1 MKRQTLCNSSTTR
14 HSFGKTHHSQ
24 DMKRQERSIRLH
36 TDAGTHYVWLGG
48 SCDYAHKERAGGGA
62 YAIEKDGKTIG
73 TFATSACGTT
83 EFRMMLTAMVH
94 AMNAL
99 EAGSTIVFLTNV
111 AYLTN
116 FDKPPADGSPNA
128 DLTRECAAA
137 KARHKT
143 VKVKVLP
150 YHKFSQLQAMHELA
164 HNAMTEARKRN
175 SSANEGEQK

>member
-1 MKRQTLCNSSTTR
+1 MMKRQTLCNSSTTR

-62 YAIEKDGKTIG
+62 YVIEKDGKTIG

-116 FDKPPADGSPNA
+116 FDKPSADGSPNA
-128 DLTRECAAA
+128 DLIRECAAA

-164 HNAMTEARKRN
+164 HNAMTEARKQD
-175 SSANEGEQK
+175 SSANGKP